1 MRGKHHRGAGGNFVQ
16 LLDEHGAFRLE
27 VVDDELVVDDFMAH
41 VDRCAELCERLLDN
55 GNRAVDAGAETTR
68 IGQNDIHQS

>member
-1 MRGKHHRGAGGNFVQ
+1 
-16 LLDEHGAFRLE
+16 
-27 VVDDELVVDDFMAH
+27 
-41 VDRCAELCERLLDN
+41 LCERLLDN